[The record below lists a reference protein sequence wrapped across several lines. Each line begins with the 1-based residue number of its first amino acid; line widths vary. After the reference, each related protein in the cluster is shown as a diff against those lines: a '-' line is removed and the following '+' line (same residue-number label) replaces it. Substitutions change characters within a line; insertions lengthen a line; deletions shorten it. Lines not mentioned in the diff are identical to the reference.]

1 MTTTSI
7 RRLGLLAVALCAG
20 LSAPASAQVST
31 TANGPYLAMPAWS
44 QKLTT
49 NRFVILANWNGE
61 AVLDRETGLVWER
74 TPEATPRSW
83 LSANGHC
90 IRRAA
95 GGRKG
100 WRLPGIQE
108 LGSLVDPTVGAPE
121 PALPV
126 GHPFQA
132 VDPDL
137 TYWSA
142 TSNSFGDDMIW
153 IFSLGS
159 GTPGVIS
166 KSASAAFA
174 AWCVRGGSAPD
185 VQ

>member
-7 RRLGLLAVALCAG
+7 HRLGLLAVAVWAG

-74 TPEATPRSW
+74 APDPTRHEWVFAHFYCNQLTV
-83 LSANGHC
+83 
-90 IRRAA
+90 

-100 WRLPGIQE
+100 WRLPSLAE
-108 LGSLVDPTVGAPE
+108 LASLIDPSVAFPG
-121 PALPV
+121 PALPP
-126 GHPFQA
+126 GHPFS
-132 VDPDL
+132 PGSSGIH
-137 TYWSA
+137 WSA
-142 TSNSFGDDMIW
+142 STG
-153 IFSLGS
+153 GS
-159 GTPGVIS
+159 GPN
-166 KSASAAFA
+166 AAWGMSFA
-174 AWCVRGGSAPD
+174 AGDVGNFVRSGVFNVWCVRGGAGAD
-185 VQ
+185 GG